1 MGPRVDAWLQ
11 LHLGPLAALPGF
23 YGMIGLGLFF
33 AALVFRAR
41 ADRAGLGSDANLALA
56 EAFPLGVLGSAL
68 LPALFALPDVIL
80 GRGHLFENGL
90 VSYAGY
96 ISGFAAFAWRIRV
109 RHLNLAAML
118 DAIAPALGVG
128 IALGRWGCFLAGCDY
143 GGPTAMPWGVRF
155 PSGSQ
160 AWRAQVAEHR
170 IAAFQALSLPVHPT
184 QLYEAAWGLAVVVAG
199 TWGKVDRPG
208 LRFARAA
215 ATYAVGR
222 IVIEL
227 FRGDANRGFALGLST
242 AQWVSLAVLVLIAR
256 WRAGETAPLTHG
268 QAA

>member
-1 MGPRVDAWLQ
+1 
-11 LHLGPLAALPGF
+11 
-23 YGMIGLGLFF
+23 LFV

-41 ADRAGLGSDANLALA
+41 AARAGLGPDANLALA
-56 EAFPLGVLGSAL
+56 EAFPLAMIGSAV

-80 GRGHLFENGL
+80 GRGHLLENGL

-96 ISGFAAFAWRIRV
+96 LSGFAALAWRVRV
-109 RHLNLAAML
+109 RHLSLAAML
-118 DAIAPALGVG
+118 DAVAPALGVG

-143 GGPTAMPWGVRF
+143 GAPTAMRWGVRF

-184 QLYEAAWGLAVVVAG
+184 QVYEAAWGLAVVVAG
-199 TWGKVDRPG
+199 AWGKADRPG

-215 ATYAVGR
+215 ATYAIGR

-227 FRGDANRGFALGLST
+227 FRGDASRGFALGFST

-256 WRAGETAPLTHG
+256 WRAGDPTSLAHG
-268 QAA
+268 QAT